1 MKTRALDTTG
11 DWSFG
16 RGLQSYVT
24 EKNALKQDISTRLKQ
39 WKGDCYFALNDGV
52 DWNNYLDIGTKEL
65 LDLDIKRV
73 ILQTGGVLRIATY
86 SSTLNHSTRGV
97 SIESNIDTVFGTV
110 TLNGEV

>member
-11 DWSFG
+11 DWEFG
-16 RGLQSYVT
+16 KGLQSYVT
-24 EKNALKQDISTRLKQ
+24 EKDALKQDISTRLKQ

-73 ILQTGGVLRIATY
+73 ILQTGGVLRITNY
-86 SSTLNHSTRGV
+86 SSTLNHNTRGV
-97 SIESNIDTVFGTV
+97 SIESNVETVFGTV
-110 TLNGEV
+110 TINQAV

>member
-11 DWSFG
+11 DWTFG

-24 EKNALKQDISTRLKQ
+24 EKDALKQDISTRLKQ
-39 WKGDCYFALNDGV
+39 WKGDCYFSLNDGV

-73 ILQTGGVLRIATY
+73 ILQTGGVLRISTY
-86 SSTLNHSTRGV
+86 SSTFNHNTRGV

-110 TLNGEV
+110 TINQAV